1 MQKIYCAVQYRYMLH
16 VYVYLLSI
24 PMSWIWQVFHWQVFK
39 KWHCRPLRPQN
50 SNKQLCRMPASIHF
64 TLSLL
69 LAPSCSLPLARSL
82 SLSLSPLTLKT
93 TDLLVSARAN
103 LDTCTRMWHMGTI
116 ICTAYTR
123 ICLIVLIFLIFQTL
137 SLWPCSAVLP
147 TFRPFAGSF
156 PCSFGMSKKVLAR
169 SGIERCRG

>member
-1 MQKIYCAVQYRYMLH
+1 MRSCKQYTVLYNTCYMCM
-16 VYVYLLSI
+16 YVSLLSI

-39 KWHCRPLRPQN
+39 KWHCRPLRLQN
-50 SNKQLCRMPASIHF
+50 SNKQLCRMPVSIHF

-69 LAPSCSLPLARSL
+69 LAPSL
-82 SLSLSPLTLKT
+82 SLSLSPPTLKT
-93 TDLLVSARAN
+93 TDLLASACAN
-103 LDTCTRMWHMGTI
+103 LDTCTPIWHIRTI
-116 ICTAYTR
+116 ICTAYTWTMDMFN
-123 ICLIVLIFLIFQTL
+123 CLIFLTFQTL
-137 SLWPCSAVLP
+137 SLWPCSVVLP

>member
-116 ICTAYTR
+116 ICTVYSIHKDMFNCLDILDISNLVSVAMLHR
-123 ICLIVLIFLIFQTL
+123 FAHFPAICWIFSMQ
-137 SLWPCSAVLP
+137 LWHVKESPG
-147 TFRPFAGSF
+147 TIRYWK
-156 PCSFGMSKKVLAR
+156 M
-169 SGIERCRG
+169 

>member
-69 LAPSCSLPLARSL
+69 LAPSCSLPLSL
-82 SLSLSPLTLKT
+82 SRATHVENYWFVSICSCKPRHMHTHVAHGYDHLYSIHKDMLNCLDILDISN
-93 TDLLVSARAN
+93 LVSVAMLRRFAHFPAICWIFSMQ
-103 LDTCTRMWHMGTI
+103 LWHVKESPGTI
-116 ICTAYTR
+116 RY
-123 ICLIVLIFLIFQTL
+123 
-137 SLWPCSAVLP
+137 WK
-147 TFRPFAGSF
+147 
-156 PCSFGMSKKVLAR
+156 M
-169 SGIERCRG
+169 